1 MKKFSKKAKFAMIKS
16 GVIKSNDNL
25 EQSFWDMIL
34 KDCETLNEAKS
45 ELSELMAKYTSL
57 QGQILR
63 KNSTL
68 WYLGDSY
75 KASPMLEL
83 HVKNWLKA
91 CNNIAK
97 ELGYKFEEHFLI
109 SLN

>member
-1 MKKFSKKAKFAMIKS
+1 
-16 GVIKSNDNL
+16 
-25 EQSFWDMIL
+25 
-34 KDCETLNEAKS
+34 
-45 ELSELMAKYTSL
+45 L

-83 HVKNWLKA
+83 HIKNWLKA
-91 CNNIAK
+91 CNDIAK